1 MLAGMDTDATAK
13 HSFGVQI
20 DCSLNIFKDEEIP
33 PKLVQG
39 LSKRV
44 RYMTN
49 VFVSK
54 LSYTPPLFQILPNL
68 SRRFPSS
75 TMSEGKKAKRLQSS
89 IFLVRH
95 NM

>member
-1 MLAGMDTDATAK
+1 MLAGMDTGATAK

-20 DCSLNIFKDEEIP
+20 DCSLNIIKDEEIP
-33 PKLVQG
+33 PELVQKSSLYG
-39 LSKRV
+39 KC
-44 RYMTN
+44 
-49 VFVSK
+49 FVSK
-54 LSYTPPLFQILPNL
+54 LSYTPPLFQTLPTL